1 MSTNYEVIIGLEVHL
16 QLNTKSKLF
25 CGCSTKFGEEPNA
38 NTCPVCLGMPGTLPV
53 INERA
58 VEYALMACRATD
70 CKINQYNK
78 FDRKN
83 YYYPDLPKGYQISQ
97 FDLPIGFDG
106 AVTIETEDGYKDI
119 GLTRIHLEEDAGKLI
134 HAGSVADSD
143 HSLVDFNRGGVPLI
157 EIVSEPDLRTPAE
170 AKAYLDALKQIMLYL
185 GISDCNMEEGSL
197 RCDANVSI
205 RPEGQEEFGVK
216 VEVKN
221 MNSFKAVENALSYEV
236 ERQKK
241 MLENGDVISQETRS
255 WNDTS
260 NKTVLMRGKE
270 EADDYR
276 YFPEPDLMP
285 LEISDQWI
293 KETDDNL
300 PELPLAKKE
309 RFIEDYELPEYDA
322 EVLTDDFKLANLFE
336 ETVGNYSNP
345 KEVSN
350 WLMGEF
356 LKLLNEEGI
365 SPDESNITGNNLA
378 SLLKLIDD
386 GTISSKI
393 AKDVF
398 EEMFN
403 TGKEPEAIV
412 EEKGLTQISD
422 EDKLV
427 EIINNILDENQD
439 VVEEIQSG
447 NERPVGFLVGQVMKE
462 TRGKANPQ
470 LANKLIREEVAKR

>member
-16 QLNTKSKLF
+16 QLNTESKLF

-53 INERA
+53 INQRA
-58 VEYALMACRATD
+58 VEYALMACRATA

-97 FDLPIGFDG
+97 FDLPIGYAG
-106 AVTIETEDGYKDI
+106 AVTIETEGGYKDI

-157 EIVSEPDLRTPAE
+157 EIVSEPDLRTAAE
-170 AKAYLDALKQIMLYL
+170 AKSYLDALKQIMLYL

-197 RCDANVSI
+197 RCDANVSL

-221 MNSFKAVENALSYEV
+221 MNSFKAVENALSFEV

-241 MLENGDVISQETRS
+241 LLENGDVISQETRS
-255 WNDTS
+255 WDDTS
-260 NKTVLMRGKE
+260 NQTVLMRGKE

-293 KETDDNL
+293 KETDQNL

-309 RFIEDYELPEYDA
+309 RFIEDYQLPEYDA

-336 ETVGNYSNP
+336 DTVRNYEKP

-356 LKLLNEEGI
+356 LKLINEEGI
-365 SPDESNITGNNLA
+365 SPDESEINGSNLA
-378 SLLKLIDD
+378 SLLELIDD

-398 EEMFN
+398 AEMFK
-403 TGKEPEAIV
+403 TGKEPAEIV

-439 VVEEIQSG
+439 VVEEIQGG

>member
-1 MSTNYEVIIGLEVHL
+1 MTTNYETIIGLEVHL

-97 FDLPIGFDG
+97 FDLPVGFDG
-106 AVTIETEDGYKDI
+106 AVTIETENGYKDI

-170 AKAYLDALKQIMLYL
+170 AKSYLEALKQIMLYL
-185 GISDCNMEEGSL
+185 DISDCNMEEGSL
-197 RCDANVSI
+197 RCDANVSL

-221 MNSFKAVENALSYEV
+221 MNSFKAVENALSFEV
-236 ERQKK
+236 KRQRK
-241 MLENGDVISQETRS
+241 MLENGEEISQETRS
-255 WNDTS
+255 WDDTS
-260 NKTVLMRGKE
+260 NETVLMRGKE

-285 LEISDQWI
+285 LEISDEWI

-309 RFIEDYELPEYDA
+309 RFIDEYELPEYDA

-336 ETVGNYSNP
+336 ETVQNYSRP
-345 KEVSN
+345 KEASN

-356 LKLLNEEGI
+356 LKLSNEEGI
-365 SPDESNITGNNLA
+365 APDESNVTGDKLA

-398 EEMFN
+398 EEMFK
-403 TGKEPEAIV
+403 TGKEPEEIV

-447 NERPVGFLVGQVMKE
+447 NDRPVGFLVGQVMKE